1 MQYDQIRLI
10 LNVVFKCWVLIVI
23 KKKGYKIK
31 KDIINTVKNHVFQM
45 GANMRLIV
53 FKGVKIQILEIS
65 YEV

>member
-1 MQYDQIRLI
+1 
-10 LNVVFKCWVLIVI
+10 LIVI